1 MQFRFDR
8 VSYQIERFVNPGL
21 KSLAGQPVRQFHF
34 D

>member
-1 MQFRFDR
+1 MQFRFDG
-8 VSYQIERFVNPGL
+8 VSYQIERFVNPSL